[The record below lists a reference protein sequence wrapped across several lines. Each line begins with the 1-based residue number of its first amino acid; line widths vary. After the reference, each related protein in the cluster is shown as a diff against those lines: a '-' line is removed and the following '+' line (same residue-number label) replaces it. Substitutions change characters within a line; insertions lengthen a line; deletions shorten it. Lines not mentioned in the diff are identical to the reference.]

1 MSNTFKGRITITND
15 LTNQE
20 YNPVSDVIFTVSG
33 STVTLSFNDNQIV
46 ETSDLDESGNPISY
60 QIFKKF
66 DREILWD
73 FGDGTKIKGLT
84 ATHTY
89 KNPGSYSVTCTC
101 FDADENPYKNSYPKA
116 EQTIKVVDILPT
128 IISYTSAYLKKV
140 EAGLLKNVYAG
151 QQIEVAEVIA
161 TLDKSITNKVPIKC
175 HAVKAGATNIFDLPP
190 NNPYQHLLPYNTF
203 LDEDNEPTLSIIPEY
218 KDVYVVFDY
227 SNDSGLILNLYIINP
242 EMTALTE
249 VEPLIVDSSIK
260 YICNTLMVPSLD
272 SISTLNYYHIGQS
285 GKASIKFQ
293 DDLPSSQDELTF
305 VLDTDYFPDDNVLL
319 GKNTINLVSIGTS
332 LEIKQNNPNK
342 LNIFISTNGLT
353 TADNSDEHP
362 IIDISLENNT
372 FSFCRAKYLGID
384 SPFVIRLIAD
394 NYGYYFI
401 KDIAIKE
408 IIGNCENAFVEFY
421 TGLES
426 VLGIPYTSMGSCF
439 GTLKPL
445 VETDELTSTFNL
457 SVSWEGT
464 SLQKSNLSIDNLTF
478 IDLKSFSNKDSK
490 YYLDP
495 KQDYTEYSAKEI
507 WNIYKTHP
515 VFENLPFLDQYMLGI
530 FESDNFLE
538 KVINKGNNFVNDFGN
553 INTCSIISLVSI
565 CESLNLTLDLYNNE
579 NFSQPESI
587 NRLLKILSIN
597 HSRLIGT
604 KFKVKDEFETLDKLP
619 GKNRGPQYNLTEKI
633 YIKTV
638 NGKRIWPIIV
648 CYDRFAKQ
656 YFLLNTALLE
666 KVRKSPIKTDEQ
678 GEYFQLIEYF
688 KTWGWNLLLGDFEK
702 ELFNIISP
710 NKNLYQMLN
719 LLASEPIEDK
729 AREQLNKFYY
739 FYQYID
745 TNETDIH
752 NSYLKPE
759 TISDNIKDYNTWYKA
774 DGSIDRLLYKTLIE
788 NLGLN

>member
-151 QQIEVAEVIA
+151 QQIEVAEVIV

-332 LEIKQNNPNK
+332 LEIKQNNPDK

-384 SPFVIRLIAD
+384 SSFVIRLIAD

-408 IIGNCENAFVEFY
+408 IIGNCENASVEFY

-426 VLGIPYTSMGSCF
+426 VLGTPYMSMGSCF
-439 GTLKPL
+439 GTLRPL

-464 SLQKSNLSIDNLTF
+464 SLQKSDLSVDNLTF

-553 INTCSIISLVSI
+553 INTCSIISLISI

-587 NRLLKILSIN
+587 NQLLKILSIN

-619 GKNRGPQYNLTEKI
+619 GKNRGPQYDLTEKI

>member
-1 MSNTFKGRITITND
+1 
-15 LTNQE
+15 
-20 YNPVSDVIFTVSG
+20 
-33 STVTLSFNDNQIV
+33 
-46 ETSDLDESGNPISY
+46 
-60 QIFKKF
+60 
-66 DREILWD
+66 
-73 FGDGTKIKGLT
+73 
-84 ATHTY
+84 
-89 KNPGSYSVTCTC
+89 
-101 FDADENPYKNSYPKA
+101 
-116 EQTIKVVDILPT
+116 
-128 IISYTSAYLKKV
+128 
-140 EAGLLKNVYAG
+140 
-151 QQIEVAEVIA
+151 
-161 TLDKSITNKVPIKC
+161 
-175 HAVKAGATNIFDLPP
+175 
-190 NNPYQHLLPYNTF
+190 
-203 LDEDNEPTLSIIPEY
+203 
-218 KDVYVVFDY
+218 
-227 SNDSGLILNLYIINP
+227 
-242 EMTALTE
+242 
-249 VEPLIVDSSIK
+249 
-260 YICNTLMVPSLD
+260 MVPSLD

-332 LEIKQNNPNK
+332 LEIKQNNPDK

-408 IIGNCENAFVEFY
+408 IIGNCENASVEFY

-426 VLGIPYTSMGSCF
+426 VLGTPYMSMGSCF
-439 GTLKPL
+439 GTLRPL

-464 SLQKSNLSIDNLTF
+464 SLQKSDLSVDNLTF

-553 INTCSIISLVSI
+553 INTCSIISLISI

-587 NRLLKILSIN
+587 NQLLKILSIN

-619 GKNRGPQYNLTEKI
+619 GKNRGPQYDLTEKI

-752 NSYLKPE
+752 SSYLKPE